1 VFQLT
6 GKEIKTEMGKLVLS
20 EEAIATIAGAAAI
33 ECYGVVGMAGRKMT
47 DGLSELLGMENLAKG
62 VSVSIDGDQL
72 YIELFVILG
81 YGVKISEV
89 ARMIIDKVRYTVEKI
104 TGLKVSK
111 VTVSVESIRLQ
122 ENSGS

>member
-1 VFQLT
+1 MFQLT

-62 VSVSIDGDQL
+62 VSVSIDGDEL

-89 ARMIIDKVRYTVEKI
+89 ARMIIDKVRYTVERI

>member
-1 VFQLT
+1 LT

-62 VSVSIDGDQL
+62 VSVSIDGDEL
-72 YIELFVILG
+72 NIELFVILG

>member
-1 VFQLT
+1 MT
-6 GKEIKTEMGKLVLS
+6 GKEIRNEMGRLVLS

-47 DGLSELLGMENLAKG
+47 DGLSELLGRENLSKG
-62 VSVSIDGDQL
+62 VSVSINGDEVS
-72 YIELFVILG
+72 IELFVILG

-104 TGLKVSK
+104 TGLKVSN

>member
-1 VFQLT
+1 MT
-6 GKEIKTEMGKLVLS
+6 GKEIRTEMGKLVLS

-62 VSVSIDGDQL
+62 VSVSIDGDEL

-104 TGLKVSK
+104 TSLKVSK
-111 VTVSVESIRLQ
+111 ITVSVESIRLQ